1 MANSNLDLINIFQ
14 TVTQTLNKNQQTLN
28 NADEYNHDHGD
39 HMLSTF
45 QTITGAL
52 QKKQGSS
59 NSDALTYAAQVLS
72 KKADSGS
79 GKLYADGL
87 LQAASQVQGQNLDSQ
102 MGMQMLQ
109 ALLSGGQ
116 AQAAPKQAQPQQPAR
131 GGLLGSLLGG
141 LLGGGKQQQSGGLSD
156 GLDMGDLVTAGMAFM
171 QSKQRGEDNL
181 NAIVDGL
188 TAASGM
194 GNQPYRQQSTQL
206 VADSFMKALSGFGNK

>member
-14 TVTQTLNKNQQTLN
+14 NVTQTLNQNQQTLN

-45 QTITGAL
+45 QTITDAL

-59 NSDALTYAAQVLS
+59 NSDALTYAAQVLG

-79 GKLYADGL
+79 GKLYAEGL
-87 LQAASQVQGQNLDSQ
+87 LQAASQVKGQTLDSQ

-116 AQAAPKQAQPQQPAR
+116 AQAAPTQPQQPAR

-156 GLDMGDLVTAGMAFM
+156 GLDMGDLLTAGMAFM